1 MKRRRQGRETLHDD
15 SPLYDTYRNARE
27 LRAQDVL
34 QLRALPIHLMIID
47 LVGAP
52 SYGPPPGVETARL
65 PIADHPVEITG
76 FPDVHLDQTAEG
88 WRAIQLIA
96 LADETRTIAFHDL
109 PYPHTARLF
118 LLRSF
123 AERVKT
129 IPLRARALSTMSST
143 SRLSVVEMTA
153 CS

>member
-1 MKRRRQGRETLHDD
+1 LT
-15 SPLYDTYRNARE
+15 
-27 LRAQDVL
+27 
-34 QLRALPIHLMIID
+34 IID

-52 SYGPPPGVETARL
+52 SYGPPPRVETARL
-65 PIADHPVEITG
+65 PTADHPVEITG
-76 FPDVHLDQTAEG
+76 FLDVHLDEAAEG

-96 LADETRTIAFHDL
+96 LAYETCTIAFYDL
-109 PYPHTARLF
+109 PYPHTARLL

-123 AERVKT
+123 AERVNT

-143 SRLSVVEMTA
+143 SGLSVVEMTA